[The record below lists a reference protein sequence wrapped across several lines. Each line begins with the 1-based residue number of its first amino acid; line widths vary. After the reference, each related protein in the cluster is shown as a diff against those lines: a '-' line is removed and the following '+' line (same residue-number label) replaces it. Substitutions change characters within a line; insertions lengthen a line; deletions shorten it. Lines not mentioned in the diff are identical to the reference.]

1 MASPEQIADANKEAN
16 NKMEKIIKA
25 ITEFKSKVEGWLKIA
40 NEVIADAKN
49 KTKVYV
55 EMKLQWLQDK
65 IDQAQA
71 AVDKWVDEQMKKLQK
86 WLDKV
91 FASIDRLLRR
101 AIAELLLALAQLAGA
116 PVNDKMIDAAT
127 DALPQ
132 IIKAPKLPKP
142 PIPKFDIKLMD
153 MVPPVWDLVPN
164 LNDMVPTSAITAI
177 IPDTKSLGVNF
188 NFPSP
193 MKLAEQASQMTS

>member
-1 MASPEQIADANKEAN
+1 MASPEQIADASNEASK
-16 NKMEKIIKA
+16 KMENILNT
-25 ITEFKSKVEGWLKIA
+25 ITEFKSKVEGWIKIA

-71 AVDKWVDEQMKKLQK
+71 AVEKWVEEQMKKLQA

-91 FASIDRLLRR
+91 FESIDRLLRR
-101 AIAELLLALAQLAGA
+101 AIAEILLALAQLAGI
-116 PVNDKMIDAAT
+116 PVTDKMIQAAT

-132 IIKAPKLPKP
+132 VIKAPALPKP
-142 PIPKFDIKLMD
+142 PVPKFDIKLMD
-153 MVPPVWDLVPN
+153 MVPPVWDMVPN
-164 LNDMVPTSAITAI
+164 LDDMIPTSTITAI
-177 IPDTKSLGVNF
+177 VPDTKSLGVNF

-193 MKLAEQASQMTS
+193 MKLAEQAQKTTS